1 MSLLSRVLSRLY
13 ETHLH
18 TKPSGLVR
26 LEDSTH
32 PTELAAVLSRQW
44 LQRTLVSE
52 AHRQWHRRGYDE
64 ERTSINVQIGV
75 PRSRSPRRG
84 RVTMENTS
92 HTSHGHVEDSVTVAP
107 APGSF
112 ESPAPSKNTGER
124 SPTPTANVYE
134 VFYAHQTLGRFDVS
148 QTPRGSP
155 EVLNIHR
162 VLRE

>member
-1 MSLLSRVLSRLY
+1 M
-13 ETHLH
+13 
-18 TKPSGLVR
+18 VR

-44 LQRTLVSE
+44 
-52 AHRQWHRRGYDE
+52 
-64 ERTSINVQIGV
+64 
-75 PRSRSPRRG
+75 
-84 RVTMENTS
+84 
-92 HTSHGHVEDSVTVAP
+92 
-107 APGSF
+107 
-112 ESPAPSKNTGER
+112 GER